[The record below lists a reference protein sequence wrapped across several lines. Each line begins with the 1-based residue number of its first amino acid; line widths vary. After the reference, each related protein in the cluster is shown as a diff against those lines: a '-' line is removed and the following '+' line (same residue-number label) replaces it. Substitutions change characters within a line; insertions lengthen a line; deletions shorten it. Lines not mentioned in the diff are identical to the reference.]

1 MGNKINKKKNKL
13 IILFLKRKNQ
23 KRKQNKVLKLKKK
36 QNKIN
41 LEAKIKN

>member
-36 QNKIN
+36 
-41 LEAKIKN
+41 